1 MVKRLAG
8 RIAVMVLASITAYY
22 FGATL
27 RHLLGWD
34 QQPETPQAME
44 VNQ

>member
-8 RIAVMVLASITAYY
+8 RLVVMVLVSVASYY
-22 FGATL
+22 FGAGL

-34 QQPETPQAME
+34 QQPESPQAME

>member
-8 RIAVMVLASITAYY
+8 RLVVMVLASITAYY
-22 FGATL
+22 FGAGL

-44 VNQ
+44 VQK